1 MQNKDDFVWYIDENK
16 EYSVIKREQLSNG
29 QIIQIEFQETIYK
42 KKITYN
48 VVLTINN
55 KKKQI
60 LQTSEHVTTGRCGL
74 EGLLWAKKAILDF
87 EKYILEEIKN
97 DKIKIYIM
105 VMWADNRRRN
115 TYIRGLKN
123 DGYTISKNRWL
134 QMLIKANC
142 IKWGD
147 YIK

>member
-1 MQNKDDFVWYIDENK
+1 MQNEDDFVWYIDENK
-16 EYSVIKREQLSNG
+16 EYSVIKRGQLSNG
-29 QIIQIEFQETIYK
+29 QIIQIEFEETIYK

-60 LQTSEHVTTGRCGL
+60 FQTSEHVTTGRCGL

-105 VMWADNRRRN
+105 VMWTDNRRRN

-123 DGYTISKNRWL
+123 DGYTISKIDGYKCL
-134 QMLIKANC
+134 LKQIA
-142 IKWGD
+142 
-147 YIK
+147 